1 MSAQHLMV
9 SKAGY
14 ERTKKVV
21 EQLAAVFVR
30 VEAVIDIRLQ
40 TRVNVAV
47 VEFAVQ
53 NQEDGIYWD

>member
-1 MSAQHLMV
+1 MV